1 MLIKVPA
8 VVGPA
13 QLETV
18 NQILDTAPFQ
28 DGKLS
33 AGMAAKQVKHNEEIG
48 QGSELANSLNALVM
62 NNLVRHPVFK
72 NAVLPHRVA
81 APFYARYTEGMSY
94 GDHIDD
100 PVMGAPNH
108 YRSDV
113 SCTVFL
119 NAPEDYDGGELVI
132 NTAFGPQKVKLPA
145 GHGVLYPSSS
155 LHQVA
160 EVTRGER
167 RVMVTWIQSMI
178 RDPAQRELLYELSQ
192 VRDRLL
198 RKAPGKNET
207 KKIDHVYVNL
217 VRMWA
222 EV

>member
-1 MLIKVPA
+1 MLIKVPS
-8 VVGPA
+8 VLGPA
-13 QLETV
+13 QLDVVTKL
-18 NQILDTAPFQ
+18 LDTAPFQ

-33 AGMAAKQVKHNEEIG
+33 AGMVAKRVKNNEEVG
-48 QGSELANSLNALVM
+48 QGSELANQLNGLVM

-119 NAPEDYDGGELVI
+119 NSPEDYDGGELVI
-132 NTAFGPQKVKLPA
+132 NTTFGTQQIKLPA
-145 GHGVLYPSSS
+145 GYGVLYPSSS
-155 LHQVA
+155 VHHVA

-178 RDPAQRELLYELSQ
+178 RDPARRELLYELSQ
-192 VRDRLL
+192 VRDRML
-198 RKAPGKNET
+198 RKEPGKADT
-207 KKIDHVYVNL
+207 KKIDNVYVNL